1 MPAFAPVTLAGRFV
15 RLEPLQLE
23 HLPGLQE
30 AVLDG
35 DVHRL
40 WYTQVPA
47 PDAMEA
53 EIRSRLARQE
63 AGTMVPFATRRL
75 SDGRI
80 IGMTAYCNIDA
91 ATPRLEIGHTWNSA
105 SAHGSGTNPD
115 SKLLLLAH
123 AFDVLGCRAVEFRTH
138 WMNFRSRE
146 AIARLGARQ
155 DGVLR
160 NHLRMPDGTL
170 RDTVVFSVLDTEW
183 PAVRRG
189 LQERLARRHR
199 TAAGS

>member
-1 MPAFAPVTLAGRFV
+1 MPEFAPVTLAGRF
-15 RLEPLQLE
+15 
-23 HLPGLQE
+23 
-30 AVLDG
+30 
-35 DVHRL
+35 
-40 WYTQVPA
+40 
-47 PDAMEA
+47 
-53 EIRSRLARQE
+53 
-63 AGTMVPFATRRL
+63 
-75 SDGRI
+75 
-80 IGMTAYCNIDA
+80 
-91 ATPRLEIGHTWNSA
+91 
-105 SAHGSGTNPD
+105 AHGSGTNPD
-115 SKLLLLAH
+115 SKLLLPAH

-138 WMNFRSRE
+138 RMNFRSRE
-146 AIARLGARQ
+146 AIARP